1 MDGDDAE
8 DPGLAGLEL
17 THPEEVEAE
26 AEGVAHLVLDREAR
40 LNTIDQDLLEGLDSA
55 IDRLEADESVRA
67 LLITGRGDRAFSAG
81 ADVTA
86 MASSAEPL
94 EARRLMREGQSVFGR
109 LETAGFPVVAG
120 IDGYCLGGGM
130 ELATCA
136 DLRVASER
144 SEFGQP
150 ELNLG
155 LIPGWGGTQ
164 RLKHLVG
171 ESRAREII
179 LTGERYDAETMYD
192 YGFANEVVGDD
203 ELLDRAMELTAD
215 LAAGPPI
222 AQELAKRALLKGR
235 EDTEAGLE
243 IEAQSVGH
251 LVGTEDLV
259 EGVTAFA
266 ADREPEFEGK

>member
-1 MDGDDAE
+1 
-8 DPGLAGLEL
+8 
-17 THPEEVEAE
+17 
-26 AEGVAHLVLDREAR
+26 
-40 LNTIDQDLLEGLDSA
+40 
-55 IDRLEADESVRA
+55 
-67 LLITGRGDRAFSAG
+67 
-81 ADVTA
+81 

-94 EARRLMREGQSVFGR
+94 EARKLMKRGQSVFGK
-109 LETAGFPVVAG
+109 LESARFPVVAG

-164 RLKHLVG
+164 RLGHVVG
-171 ESRAREII
+171 EGRAREIV
-179 LTGERYDAETMYD
+179 LTAERYDAETMYD
-192 YGFANEVVGDD
+192 YGFVNEVTPND

-222 AQELAKRALLKGR
+222 AQEMAKTAMLKGR

-243 IEAQSVGH
+243 IEAQAAGH
-251 LVGTEDLV
+251 LVGTEDV
-259 EGVTAFA
+259 MEGVTAFVS
-266 ADREPEFEGK
+266 DRDPEFEGK